1 MITIHQIRHSSHNQ
15 YPEQDP
21 TLAPPARW
29 TTVAQYCDTQLGN
42 AREFA
47 RLRGMLRDA
56 RVPAPSTAGLL
67 HLEWSPR
74 WDAPLGDRAVI
85 TTGDVKRQIDITRLA
100 QRVTSIESVQKP
112 SGSSSWREVEDELRL
127 RMRAAETV
135 LTIARSQVAM
145 GIEFGP
151 RYFGMCHLDFARF

>member
-1 MITIHQIRHSSHNQ
+1 MITIHQIRHSAHNQ

-29 TTVAQYCDTQLGN
+29 TAVVQYCDTQLGN

-67 HLEWSPR
+67 HLKWSRLRDKLPGF
-74 WDAPLGDRAVI
+74 AAVTI
-85 TTGDVKRQIDITRLA
+85 TARDTAQIDIAELA
-100 QRVTSIESVQKP
+100 QRVTAVAPTQGP
-112 SGSSSWREVEDELRL
+112 LSWREVEDELRL
-127 RMRAAETV
+127 RVRAAETV
-135 LTIARSQVAM
+135 LNIARSQVAM
-145 GIEFGP
+145 GNEFGP